1 MFFILCDLT
10 FLFLKICCEDQHP
23 PAETGGV
30 YYAAVVAFFEASSLK
45 EVRFLCI
52 LQNNSK
58 ILIITKIQK

>member
-10 FLFLKICCEDQHP
+10 FLFLKICYEDQHP

-52 LQNNSK
+52 SPK
-58 ILIITKIQK
+58 